1 MGTILIPLQSEVK
14 LQQFFLPYSIKL
26 LQRTGSAEGHT
37 HLDDILFMAQIQEG
51 EYL

>member
-26 LQRTGSAEGHT
+26 LLRTGSAEGHT
-37 HLDDILFMAQIQEG
+37 QDDILFMAQIQEG